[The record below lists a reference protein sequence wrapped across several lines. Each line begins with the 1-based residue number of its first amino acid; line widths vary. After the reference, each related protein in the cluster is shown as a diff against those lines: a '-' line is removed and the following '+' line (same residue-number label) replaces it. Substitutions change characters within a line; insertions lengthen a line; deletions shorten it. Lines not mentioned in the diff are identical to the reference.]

1 MDLQK
6 ILSLNLE
13 IEGLVRILSTRESA
27 EAENMLIDKI
37 RMLNQIVD
45 KSEATRHYAEE
56 SQYAPIAQSEPVN
69 MGVND
74 SQVAVADEVNV
85 SVVEATQIETTDI
98 NETIGA
104 PTDTMRV
111 EDMISQQESRD
122 FSKAFSINDKYRF
135 IREVFNNNVNDFNSA
150 VSRVANMTSL
160 NEAYDYF
167 LNELGWEADEEAVA
181 DFLQRVA
188 NHFNAVQ

>member
-13 IEGLVRILSTRESA
+13 IEGLVRILNTRESA

-45 KSEATRHYAEE
+45 KHEAIRHSAEE
-56 SQYAPIAQSEPVN
+56 SQYAPIAESEPVN
-69 MGVND
+69 VESNAP
-74 SQVAVADEVNV
+74 QVAVAEEVNV
-85 SVVEATQIETTDI
+85 SVVEATLPETT
-98 NETIGA
+98 NATETIGS

-150 VSRVANMTSL
+150 VSRVASMTSL

-188 NHFNAVQ
+188 NHFNAI

>member
-188 NHFNAVQ
+188 NHFNAI